1 VKRPRRLFLATGNP
15 SKRAELVQL
24 LAGIGVEIVPLAGE
38 GAEFRVEE
46 DGTTLE
52 ANALKKARAG
62 SFVAGFPAVADDT
75 GLFVA
80 ALGGEPGVRSA
91 RYAGPDGD
99 AGANCAKLQDALRGV
114 PSEGRGAEFR
124 CVVALAAPAGEEHV
138 FEGSCPGRI
147 AERPRGTG
155 GFGYD
160 SLFEAGDSGR
170 TFAEMSPGEKHGWS
184 HRGRALEKLR
194 RFLETLPEED
204 EA

>member
-15 SKRAELVQL
+15 SKRAELAHL
-24 LAGIGVEIVPLAGE
+24 LAGMGVEIVPLAGR

-46 DGTTLE
+46 DGATLE

-62 SFVAGFPAVADDT
+62 VAVAGFPSVADDT
-75 GLFVA
+75 GLFVD
-80 ALGGEPGVRSA
+80 ALDGEPGVRSA

-99 AGANCAKLQDALRGV
+99 AGANCAKLQDALQGI
-114 PSEGRGAEFR
+114 PPEGRGAEFR
-124 CVVALAAPAGEEHV
+124 CVVALATPSGEERV

-147 AERPRGTG
+147 AEKPRGEG

-160 SLFEAGDSGR
+160 SLFEMEDSGR
-170 TFAEMSPGEKHGWS
+170 TFAEMSAEEKHERS

-194 RFLETLPEED
+194 GFLETLAEED